1 MNNQKNTKKSN
12 TKSKA
17 KRQRKDDANVMN
29 TTEIT
34 TPSFPTT
41 NNNNVILQEENEN
54 LTKKGNGKTND
65 MNKDRREFVAHTE
78 TILNPVFD
86 DCDYSSVTN
95 STNNHRNKSFHELYA
110 LLRSREATITQL
122 QKEQNGMEPVLVKE
136 NEEQMVI
143 RETKKWLFPKLQF
156 IRNQE
161 SLDDYESPRSIG
173 HFLLT
178 RLCIPREERRM
189 FWYTYKSSVR
199 RGIKMQRNIV
209 HNALKAQFFG
219 TYYAM
224 SREFYF
230 ICK

>member
-41 NNNNVILQEENEN
+41 NDNSGILQEESEN
-54 LTKKGNGKTND
+54 IKEKGNGKTSD
-65 MNKDRREFVAHTE
+65 MNEDRRDFIAHTE
-78 TILNPVFD
+78 TITNPVFD

-110 LLRSREATITQL
+110 LLKSREDTITQL
-122 QKEQNGMEPVLVKE
+122 EKERNGMEPILRKE

-143 RETKKWLFPKLQF
+143 RETKKWLFPKIQF

-161 SLDDYESPRSIG
+161 SLDDYVSQRSIG
-173 HFLLT
+173 KFLLN
-178 RLCIPREERRM
+178 RLRIPREERRM

-219 TYYAM
+219 
-224 SREFYF
+224 
-230 ICK
+230 

>member
-1 MNNQKNTKKSN
+1 MNNQKNTRRSN
-12 TKSKA
+12 TMSKA
-17 KRQRKDDANVMN
+17 KRQRKDDANMTN

-41 NNNNVILQEENEN
+41 NNNSVILQEENEN
-54 LTKKGNGKTND
+54 ITEKGNGKTSDVNED
-65 MNKDRREFVAHTE
+65 GRDFIAHTE
-78 TILNPVFD
+78 TIANPVFD

-122 QKEQNGMEPVLVKE
+122 QKEQNGMEPVLLKE

-143 RETKKWLFPKLQF
+143 RETKKWLFPKIQF

-161 SLDDYESPRSIG
+161 SLDDYVSERSIG
-173 HFLLT
+173 KFLLN
-178 RLCIPREERRM
+178 RLRIPREERRM

-219 TYYAM
+219 TYY
-224 SREFYF
+224 
-230 ICK
+230 